1 MLIAWSG
8 TDGNSHLNLG
18 ATDGNAITVPNPT
31 LSDTGWSPNVMYTD
45 LYNMLLVWIGTDFR
59 INMWTAHLPPNRFF
73 PVVFDQKHVLSETV
87 PNTLR
92 PDLTCTMLN
101 GMIYVAW
108 QDASS
113 NFQVIYFDSNVS
125 TVKSASPPA
134 GGPGCSK
141 PSIAFNTVN
150 AKDVLWLTWLE
161 NQEFMM
167 SQSTDGVNFGTPTN
181 LGIQGKNSELALV
194 PGPDGTYLAWADQ
207 NNNIYWKNPA
217 GDRKS
222 VV

>member
-1 MLIAWSG
+1 
-8 TDGNSHLNLG
+8 
-18 ATDGNAITVPNPT
+18 
-31 LSDTGWSPNVMYTD
+31 
-45 LYNMLLVWIGTDFR
+45 
-59 INMWTAHLPPNRFF
+59 
-73 PVVFDQKHVLSETV
+73 
-87 PNTLR
+87 
-92 PDLTCTMLN
+92 MLN

-217 GDRKS
+217 GQVTAAGGSTILKPALLAGESLILAYTGMDGSGHLNIQVLHQFPGAKKREVKY
-222 VV
+222 